1 MEKIVIASPVF
12 DEYGSTKNT
21 GRIIPIYPLTYQLSQ
36 NTLRKIIENAMAEV
50 YGNLPETL
58 PQYVIKTNRLLGINE
73 AIKTIH
79 FPQELDDF
87 KIARKRLV
95 FEELLITQLALMS
108 LKKKRHFRRKRNN
121 VFIRI

>member
-1 MEKIVIASPVF
+1 MYGKVERKYGKIVIASPVF

-73 AIKTIH
+73 AIK
-79 FPQELDDF
+79 
-87 KIARKRLV
+87 
-95 FEELLITQLALMS
+95 
-108 LKKKRHFRRKRNN
+108 NN
-121 VFIRI
+121 TFSTRTR